1 MCYYTCKRCTVRTSL
16 DCSTKLGIFLF
27 YCPISLIYYYDFARS
42 FSPGDL
48 ASLRLQYPPAPF
60 VWCEGPKNNQI
71 SISHSKGIVFFR
83 VFLCTQAR
91 LTASPILAFIY
102 ISISSPIGIQLV
114 LWYNYFVVTIY
125 EKYWRFSY
133 GYY

>member
-1 MCYYTCKRCTVRTSL
+1 MRDAQAEQASIVP
-16 DCSTKLGIFLF
+16 LGEAFLF
-27 YCPISLIYYYDFARS
+27 FIA
-42 FSPGDL
+42 
-48 ASLRLQYPPAPF
+48 
-60 VWCEGPKNNQI
+60 KNNQI

-83 VFLCTQAR
+83 VFLCTQAH
-91 LTASPILAFIY
+91 LTASSIRILAN
-102 ISISSPIGIQLV
+102 ISISSPIGSDFI